1 MREITLGKALWEASR
16 CDREMRIYVPHVG
29 GCIKG
34 DWFQDH
40 ILNYCQEYSD
50 KKCSVINEDH
60 TEYVVRLV
68 EE

>member
-1 MREITLGKALWEASR
+1 MREITLEKALWEASMR
-16 CDREMRIYVPHVG
+16 DREMKIYVPHVG

-40 ILNYCQEYSD
+40 ILNFCQKYKD
-50 KKCSVINEDH
+50 RKCEQINADSR
-60 TEYVVRLV
+60 EYVVRLV